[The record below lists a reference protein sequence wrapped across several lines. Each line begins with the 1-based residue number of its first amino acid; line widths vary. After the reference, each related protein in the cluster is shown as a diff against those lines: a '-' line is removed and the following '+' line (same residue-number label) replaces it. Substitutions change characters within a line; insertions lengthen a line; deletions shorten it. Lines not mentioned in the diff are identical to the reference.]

1 MSDQMPNTST
11 INKIRKL
18 MALADKKSGATEHEA
33 IAATAKVQ
41 ELLQVA
47 RVASATEAWPR

>member
-1 MSDQMPNTST
+1 MPNTST